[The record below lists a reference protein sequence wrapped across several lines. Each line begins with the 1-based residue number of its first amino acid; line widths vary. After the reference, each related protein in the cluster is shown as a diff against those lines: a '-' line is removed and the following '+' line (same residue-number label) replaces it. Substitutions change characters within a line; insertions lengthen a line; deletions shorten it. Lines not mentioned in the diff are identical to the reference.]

1 MFYTVLRVI
10 IRGILLI
17 WRRWRVIGVENLP
30 KDGGVVVVCNH
41 TSNLDPIV
49 VGCAL
54 SRKIHFMAKSELFRV
69 PVLNIIVNLLG
80 AFPVNREKSDRNAI
94 RKALDFLQSGQM
106 IGIFPEGTR
115 SKTGELQKPHIG
127 AAMLAV
133 KGNVPI
139 VPMAL
144 KGTRG
149 LFTKITVEVGEPI
162 YLPEIWHNR
171 PSKEELENL
180 SEQVMQK
187 IAGLLK

>member
-17 WRRWRVIGVENLP
+17 WRRWQVIGVENLP

-54 SRKIHFMAKSELFRV
+54 TRKIHFMAKSELFRV
-69 PVLNIIVNLLG
+69 PVLKIIVKLLG

-94 RKALDFLQSGQM
+94 RKALDFLQSGQV

-144 KGTRG
+144 RGTRG
-149 LFTKITVEVGEPI
+149 LFKKITVEVGEPI
-162 YLPEIWHNR
+162 YLPEVWQNR
-171 PSKEELENL
+171 PSKEDLENL

>member
-17 WRRWRVIGVENLP
+17 WRRWQVRGLENLP
-30 KDGGVVVVCNH
+30 QQGGVVVVCNH
-41 TSNLDPIV
+41 VSNLDPLV

-54 SRKIHFMAKSELFRV
+54 TRKVHFMAKSELFEIPLLR
-69 PVLNIIVNLLG
+69 IIVRLLG

-94 RKALDFLQSGQM
+94 RRALEYLQSGEM

-115 SKTGELQKPHIG
+115 SKTGELQKAHIG

-139 VPMAL
+139 LPMAI
-144 KGTRG
+144 KGTKG
-149 LFTKITVEVGEPI
+149 FFTKIKVEFGHPV
-162 YLPEIWHNR
+162 YLPEIWEGR
-171 PSKEELENL
+171 PSKENLENL
-180 SEQVMQK
+180 SEQVMQE
-187 IAGLLK
+187 IAILLK